1 VTHESASYSYNIS
14 YSLQVLTGKG
24 VSERKARDAVTHA
37 KNEKLRRQELLDC
50 FHKLGSTFLSE
61 EECCIINKYTILD
74 LVIIK
79 MIIPYLY

>member
-1 VTHESASYSYNIS
+1 
-14 YSLQVLTGKG
+14 

-50 FHKLGSTFLSE
+50 FRKLGSTFLSE
-61 EECCIINKYTILD
+61 EECYIINKYTILD
-74 LVIIK
+74 LVIIE